1 MKKNAFIFAIVFW
14 CLAVQAWAGCPTNEL
29 IQNTQTPIIFSYE
42 KRDGTGEDTTN
53 TANKKVS
60 FAYYN
65 GSAWRWYNGTDW
77 TATTESQLAMTQL
90 TGGQYYYLLS
100 AAALSATVL
109 DKYIVIRFDE
119 IDDVD
124 VTMSCLSYV
133 QPEKRLTI
141 NKVWDEPKTN
151 HTTAGTFGYYLDAQ
165 VSAAGGGGAADWT
178 ATEKNQL
185 RYRLGIDG
193 TTATPTATP
202 SLGDVGITQTGAD
215 KVWASSTRAL
225 TDKAGFSLSAAGID
239 AIWDE
244 ARTGHTTAG
253 TFGYYLDAPV
263 STAGGGGAADWTTDE
278 KNQLRYRLGIDG
290 TEAAP
295 ATNTPSLGTLT
306 ANVADKTGFSLAA
319 DQSAVTIGTVGT
331 VTNPVTA
338 GTVNDKTGYSLSTAG
353 VDAILND
360 TIEGSYTLRQVLCA
374 AAAAIY
380 GKTSGGGTTT
390 IVFRN
395 LGDTVNRITETVA
408 AGGNRSAVTLN
419 LTGCQ

>member
-1 MKKNAFIFAIVFW
+1 MNLLLSVFFL
-14 CLAVQAWAGCPTNEL
+14 LALMSSTAWGGCPTNEL
-29 IQNTQTPIIFSYE
+29 IQNTQTPIIFSFE

-53 TANKKVS
+53 TGNKRVS

-65 GSAWRWYNGTDW
+65 GAAWRWYNGTDW
-77 TATTESQLAMTQL
+77 SATSENLRTMTQL
-90 TGGQYYYLLS
+90 TGGQYYFLLP
-100 AAALSATVL
+100 AAALDATVA
-109 DKYIVIRFDE
+109 DKFIVTRFDDL
-119 IDDVD
+119 DDVN
-124 VTMSCLSYV
+124 VTVSCISYV

-141 NKVWDEPKTN
+141 NKMWDEPKSN

-165 VSAAGGGGAADWT
+165 VSAAGGGGAADWN
-178 ATEKNQL
+178 ATEKSQI
-185 RYRLGIDG
+185 RYRLGVDG
-193 TTATPTATP
+193 TTATPAATP
-202 SLGDVGITQTGAD
+202 SLGDVGITQAGAD
-215 KVWASSTRAL
+215 KVWSTTTRAL
-225 TDKAGFSLSAAGID
+225 TDKAGFSLSAAGVD

-263 STAGGGGAADWTTDE
+263 STAGGAGSSDWTTDE

-295 ATNTPSLGTLT
+295 ATNTPSLGTVD
-306 ANVADKTGFSLAA
+306 ANVVDKTGF
-319 DQSAVTIGTVGT
+319 
-331 VTNPVTA
+331 
-338 GTVNDKTGYSLSTAG
+338 SLSTAG

-360 TIEGSYTLRQVLCA
+360 TIEGSYTMRQVLCA
-374 AAAAIY
+374 MAAAIY

-390 IVFRN
+390 VIFRN
-395 LGDTVNRITETVA
+395 LGDTLNRVTETVA